1 MAEQVERKRERERAL
16 KEEKRRA
23 MAGMQWEAMKPIDP
37 TPGASTSAG
46 DIAMDDASGGHNLR
60 SRSRVRD
67 PSKARTPL
75 QGGKLIGVRKKTTK
89 KERKNVKKRLK
100 RHK

>member
-1 MAEQVERKRERERAL
+1 MASERRSDVG
-16 KEEKRRA
+16 RRR
-23 MAGMQWEAMKPIDP
+23 PCL
-37 TPGASTSAG
+37 TV
-46 DIAMDDASGGHNLR
+46 HNLR

-75 QGGKLIGVRKKTTK
+75 QGGELIGVRKKTTK

>member
-23 MAGMQWEAMKPIDP
+23 RAGMQWEAMKPIDP
-37 TPGASTSAG
+37 TAGASTSAG
-46 DIAMDDASGGHNLR
+46 DVAMDDASGGHNLR
-60 SRSRVRD
+60 SRSRVMD

>member
-1 MAEQVERKRERERAL
+1 
-16 KEEKRRA
+16 
-23 MAGMQWEAMKPIDP
+23 MQWEAMKPIDP
-37 TPGASTSAG
+37 TAGASTSAG
-46 DIAMDDASGGHNLR
+46 DVAMDDASGGHNLR